1 MQEWPLAV
9 SDGRTVPVSRLVEC
23 QRIRPTSRGNTVY
36 VLFGE
41 ETMWYYMSAQ
51 DNEDVVLFKSYDSD
65 IQKTCCEYNNPT
77 HTRTV
82 QLLTLS

>member
-1 MQEWPLAV
+1 
-9 SDGRTVPVSRLVEC
+9 
-23 QRIRPTSRGNTVY
+23 
-36 VLFGE
+36 
-41 ETMWYYMSAQ
+41 MWYYMSAQ

-65 IQKTCCEYNNPT
+65 IQKTFCEYNNPT